1 MIKIYDMHSAVIS
14 PLIIHNNVG
23 GGVVIIV
30 VMNFFIFYYHQKE
43 IRMGKVLRL
52 EIKRETNVLATA
64 SVINDKFATSLMEVR
79 VTYNYCLVSCVM

>member
-1 MIKIYDMHSAVIS
+1 MIKIYDMHWAVIS

-23 GGVVIIV
+23 GGYYCSYE
-30 VMNFFIFYYHQKE
+30 FFFYYYHQKE
-43 IRMGKVLRL
+43 IRMGKVLWL

-79 VTYNYCLVSCVM
+79 GVTYNYCLVSCVM

>member
-1 MIKIYDMHSAVIS
+1 
-14 PLIIHNNVG
+14 
-23 GGVVIIV
+23 
-30 VMNFFIFYYHQKE
+30 
-43 IRMGKVLRL
+43 MGKVLWL